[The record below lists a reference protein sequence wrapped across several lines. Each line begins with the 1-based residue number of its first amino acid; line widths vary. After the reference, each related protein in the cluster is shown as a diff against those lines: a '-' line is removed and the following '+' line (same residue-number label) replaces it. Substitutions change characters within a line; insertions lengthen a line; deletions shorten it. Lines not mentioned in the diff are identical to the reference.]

1 MAKNNKNNNYY
12 KISDNDAG
20 FEISR
25 THYGGTTFKTNATIS
40 EIYEIAND

>member
-20 FEISR
+20 FEISDEFER
-25 THYGGTTFKTNATIS
+25 FNQI
-40 EIYEIAND
+40 NFPQF